1 MIINQLNYKAPEK
14 ARVTE
19 ELVSYMDLVKFTL
32 HVTLLMRKASVCF
45 LFVWPQYEI
54 RWKPMSKRPIGRC
67 KTRWEDDVL
76 EHKYTQ
82 LEESSTEYR

>member
-1 MIINQLNYKAPEK
+1 MGKSVWCLAGVEVSSAKSKVCDCKKKSINKEVIIKENNVIINQLNYKAPEK

-45 LFVWPQYEI
+45 LFV
-54 RWKPMSKRPIGRC
+54 
-67 KTRWEDDVL
+67 
-76 EHKYTQ
+76 
-82 LEESSTEYR
+82 